1 MHHDD
6 AGFDAHGA
14 PPHEATGGHD
24 EPERTYPVDP
34 HAPIVLDVSCQSADV
49 SIRAAARPDVLV
61 RARGA
66 GDRTG
71 TADAPPGLHVAADG
85 NRIAVSTHPGEWGP
99 AHAGDGAGG
108 RRDRRRGL
116 GGWLSLG
123 RFAAESVTSVEIETP
138 VGASVRLTLLSGA
151 GDVRLDGLAG
161 EITVRAGAGDLV
173 AIGCVGQVQAD
184 AGAGDVRLEDC
195 SATLRVQTGSGD
207 VTVERGSLEAGRFRS
222 GSGDLSIR
230 GTGLGAGPFE
240 VQTGAGDVLL
250 DVYRHDRGDDPIGIR
265 YVALAGDA
273 HIGPGFARLRG
284 RSAENA
290 QPLVTVHTASG
301 DLVARRTTAPAAAA
315 DESTGRDDETRATA
329 TRIPVASSP
338 PLANAPVPRTPPTND
353 APAPPELPELPEQ
366 PDVEV
371 VEYQPADGDMLH
383 EGSDTPE
390 PAPGNDRIAVL
401 EAVARGD
408 LDIEEALRRLG

>member
-1 MHHDD
+1 MHHD
-6 AGFDAHGA
+6 AGFDAHAA
-14 PPHEATGGHD
+14 PPHDATGGHD

-34 HAPIVLDVSCQSADV
+34 HTPIVLDVSCQSADV
-49 SIRAAARPDVLV
+49 SIRAAARPDLLV

-85 NRIAVSTHPGEWGP
+85 NRIAVSTHPDEWTP
-99 AHAGDGAGG
+99 AHGGGGAGG
-108 RRDRRRGL
+108 PRERRRGL
-116 GGWLSLG
+116 GGWLSFG

-161 EITVRAGAGDLV
+161 EITVRAGAGDLL
-173 AIGCVGQVQAD
+173 ATGCVGQVQAD
-184 AGAGDVRLEDC
+184 AGAGDVRLVEC
-195 SATLRVQTGSGD
+195 NATLRVQTGSGD
-207 VTVERGSLEAGRFRS
+207 VAVERGSLEAGRFRS

-230 GTGLGAGPFE
+230 GTGLGSGPFE

-250 DVYRHDRGDDPIGIR
+250 DVYRLDRGDDPIGIR

-273 HIGPGFARLRG
+273 HIGPGFSRLRG
-284 RSAENA
+284 RSAESA

-301 DLVARRTTAPAAAA
+301 DLVARRTTAPAAAT
-315 DESTGRDDETRATA
+315 DEGTRQNDEEWAAA
-329 TRIPVASSP
+329 TRIPVASP
-338 PLANAPVPRTPPTND
+338 PPPTNVPDPPMPPTND
-353 APAPPELPELPEQ
+353 APAPPELPEQ

-371 VEYQPADGDMLH
+371 VEYQPTHGDMLH